1 MIGLDEVVEVGDD
14 EFVGD
19 LDLLV
24 GDVAQALVF
33 HADHDDSSRET
44 AIVQGEIIDFVL
56 TQGAA
61 CYLLSL
67 YQHVVISAFP
77 ATVSTSKAM

>member
-1 MIGLDEVVEVGDD
+1 MIGLDEVVEVGDT

-19 LDLLV
+19 LDLLG
-24 GDVAQALVF
+24 GDGAQALVF
-33 HADHDDSSRET
+33 HADHDDSAGET
-44 AIVQGEIIDFVL
+44 AAVQGEIIDFVL

-67 YQHVVISAFP
+67 NQYVVIPAFP